1 MARAVLGDAGIPE
14 SFQTTTGPLS
24 RVGGEGPPERT
35 IYQAGFLI
43 VYATQSGRLTTHA
56 ALSGEGTARMTKEPT
71 AAAVHSLEQV
81 KRARVA
87 VAAVFAVHG
96 AVTGS
101 FATRVPWIQDH
112 AGVSAGQL
120 GLALA
125 FPAIGASIAMPL
137 AGRISHRFGART
149 ALRGLLALWTLALIL
164 PALAPNLLTLCAAL
178 FVYGATAGMSD
189 VAMNALGVEVENRL
203 DKSIMSGLH
212 GMWSVGAL
220 IGSAAGTVAAHVG
233 ADARLHH
240 TLAALVLTALGLAA
254 CRGVLDLR
262 GEPDEEP
269 PPRFTLPP
277 KSALVIGAVGFCA
290 VFAEGAS
297 LDWSAVYLRDVLG
310 SSDGVAAASTTAFAL
325 TMAVARLA
333 GDRIVDRFG
342 AVRTVRVGGALA
354 TAGGLLVVFSPSPAA
369 AMGGFGLLGL
379 GVAVVV
385 PLAFAAAGRSG
396 PNPSQAI
403 AGVAT
408 ITYTSSLIAPSAI
421 GALAETTSLVASFGV
436 VTALAFGLVA
446 GAGVLRAGDRKGT
459 GSGPAAGGAG
469 TGGTAA
475 GGTAAKSPVGG

>member
-1 MARAVLGDAGIPE
+1 
-14 SFQTTTGPLS
+14 
-24 RVGGEGPPERT
+24 
-35 IYQAGFLI
+35 
-43 VYATQSGRLTTHA
+43 
-56 ALSGEGTARMTKEPT
+56 MTKDST
-71 AAAVHSLEQV
+71 VTVCSTQRV
-81 KRARVA
+81 KRARIA
-87 VAAVFAVHG
+87 TAAVFTVHG

-125 FPAIGASIAMPL
+125 FPAIGASVAMPL

-164 PALAPNLLTLCAAL
+164 PALAPDLLTLCAAL

-220 IGSAAGTVAAHVG
+220 AGSAAGTVAAHTG
-233 ADARLHH
+233 TDARTHH
-240 TLAALVLTALGLAA
+240 LFAALVLTALGLIA
-254 CRGVLDLR
+254 CRDVLDIR
-262 GEPDEEP
+262 SRTDEEP
-269 PPRFTLPP
+269 PPRFTTPP

-297 LDWSAVYLRDVLG
+297 LDWSAVYLRDVLDG
-310 SSDGVAAASTTAFAL
+310 SAGLAAASTTAFAL
-325 TMAVARLA
+325 MMAVARIA

-342 AVRTVRVGGALA
+342 AVRTVRTGGMTA
-354 TAGGLLVVFSPSPAA
+354 TAGGLLVVFAPSPAA
-369 AMGGFGLLGL
+369 AMCGFGLLGL

-408 ITYTSSLIAPSAI
+408 ITYTSGLIAPSAI
-421 GALAETTSLVASFGV
+421 GSLAEATSLVVSFGV
-436 VTALAFGLVA
+436 VTVLALGLVL
-446 GAGVLRAGDRKGT
+446 GAGVLRSADRKVAGSRIGGGTKATSAT
-459 GSGPAAGGAG
+459 GS
-469 TGGTAA
+469 
-475 GGTAAKSPVGG
+475 